1 MKRFFALTLV
11 CILLLCAV
19 SCGSSD
25 PVETTDSPETTSGDV
40 GGTDVGDE
48 TTYKPYNPLEDGM
61 LLGGTDGVYWRLKDG
76 ILSVFGEGDA
86 ALPASGTYPWASY
99 ADSVRE
105 ISIGMGVTSIG
116 ANAFAGFSS
125 VTRVWIED
133 GSVTS
138 IGAGTFS
145 GCSALSYAKLGD
157 ALTEIPAECF
167 SGCSALAGVAIPSA
181 TSAIGNDAFLGCTAL
196 ESVGF
201 EGTLEDWQAITIGSG
216 NEALLL
222 AEVHCLGG

>member
-1 MKRFFALTLV
+1 MKKFFALTLV

-99 ADSVRE
+99 ADRVKE
-105 ISIGMGVTSIG
+105 ITIGTGVTSVSE
-116 ANAFAGFSS
+116 NAFAGFAS

-133 GSVTS
+133 ASVSS
-138 IGAGTFS
+138 IGAGAFSGCTALTYVKLGDALGEIPADCFKGCSALESISVPSATSAVGADAFS
-145 GCSALSYAKLGD
+145 GCSAFRSVSFEGS
-157 ALTEIPAECF
+157 EAEWN
-167 SGCSALAGVAIPSA
+167 AITVGS
-181 TSAIGNDAFLGCTAL
+181 GNDA
-196 ESVGF
+196 
-201 EGTLEDWQAITIGSG
+201 
-216 NEALLL
+216 LLS
-222 AEVHCLGG
+222 AEVFALGG